1 MHHQLVGTVKFK
13 DEANGITAEATIG
26 SERGLPRDYFS
37 GSISR
42 NGNVVSK
49 FRGTYMGYADFD
61 GKRYFDLRQ

>member
-61 GKRYFDLRQ
+61 GKRYFDLR